1 MTVLMAILPGDICM
15 SGFPE
20 LSALL
25 MFAWNTNGYSR
36 LLLARLEGGPEM
48 TAVSMQSAQRGM
60 PTALSCHTGS
70 PEKPEQQPGQAPSA
84 LYR

>member
-1 MTVLMAILPGDICM
+1 MDILPGDICT

-20 LSALL
+20 LSAQR
-25 MFAWNTNGYSR
+25 MFAWKTNGYSR

-60 PTALSCHTGS
+60 PAALSFRTGS
-70 PEKPEQQPGQAPSA
+70 PTKAA
-84 LYR
+84 LQ